1 MQLPRHIREDLYRLL
16 PERPALVVFD
26 FDGVMT
32 DDKVYVLQDGSE
44 AVACSR
50 GDGLGITLLGR
61 AGFPVLILSTEV
73 NPVVGA
79 RARKLKVECI
89 QGIRDKRAELQRVL
103 AERGIDPADVIYVG
117 NDVNDVPCL
126 ALCGCG
132 LVVEDAHPAAKLA
145 ARGVLSHPG
154 GRGAVR
160 EVAELILLRLGRGI
174 VYDPGETKG

>member
-1 MQLPRHIREDLYRLL
+1 MKLPRHIREDLYRLL
-16 PERPALVVFD
+16 PERPSLLVLD

-32 DDKVYVLQDGSE
+32 DDKVYVLQDGTE
-44 AVACSR
+44 AVACTR
-50 GDGLGITLLGR
+50 GDGLGITLLNR
-61 AGFPVLILSTEV
+61 AGFPVLILSTEE

-89 QGIRDKRAELQRVL
+89 QGVRDKRAELERIFR
-103 AERGIDPADVIYVG
+103 ERGLDPAQVIYVG

-126 ALCGCG
+126 ELCGCG
-132 LVVEDAHPAAKLA
+132 LAVEDAHPVAKQV

-160 EVAELILLRLGRGI
+160 EVAELILLRIGRG
-174 VYDPGETKG
+174 VLYNPGETKS